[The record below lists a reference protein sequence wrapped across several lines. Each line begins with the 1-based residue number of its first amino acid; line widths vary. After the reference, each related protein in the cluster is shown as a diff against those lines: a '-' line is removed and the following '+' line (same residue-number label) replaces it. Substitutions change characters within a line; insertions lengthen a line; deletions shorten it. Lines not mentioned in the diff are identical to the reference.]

1 MKITPRPIAVSDE
14 IDKSRD
20 IGGFNRWAR
29 SSRTI
34 SFIMLILGWFTIP
47 AEVLL
52 RRDFGQRWF
61 TAVNFYAGLF
71 LMLIFSLLQSLFN
84 WVWDAAQGF
93 IASIATLF
101 NPSYQQ
107 PESSLADHVMDRS
120 MTLLLMAYV
129 LLGGYHLF
137 KIWWRKKT
145 NTALHS
151 FDDGTSRLE
160 PLGRLLIRPVNS
172 LSIPMLAL
180 SMRLIPKKQR
190 VVNTAPTLIEDATVF
205 TDTILEPVALLFLAW
220 RLHGMAS
227 LWLFLT
233 AIAVAIHANWK
244 ETARQSKILDFR
256 DSMMEANV
264 MRELKDGA
272 GKAMGAN
279 ASRNLNAA
287 PLNAVRPVA
296 IQYPNLMAIIEE
308 MNKDNGHLSP

>member
-61 TAVNFYAGLF
+61 TVINFYAGLF
-71 LMLIFSLLQSLFN
+71 LMLIFSLLQFAFN
-84 WVWDAAQGF
+84 RVWDAIQGL
-93 IASIATLF
+93 ITSVATAIS
-101 NPSYQQ
+101 PSYEP
-107 PESSLADHVMDRS
+107 PESSTDGATDWS
-120 MTLLLMAYV
+120 MFFLLVVYV

-160 PLGRLLIRPVNS
+160 PLGRLLLRPVNTV
-172 LSIPMLAL
+172 SIPMLSL

-205 TDTILEPVALLFLAW
+205 TDTILEPVAFLFLAW

-256 DSMMEANV
+256 DSMIEANV

-272 GKAMGAN
+272 GKAMGEN
-279 ASRNLNAA
+279 ASRNPNAA
-287 PLNAVRPVA
+287 PLNTVRPVA
-296 IQYPNLMAIIEE
+296 IQYPNLMTIIEE
-308 MNKDNGHLSP
+308 MNRDNGHLSL